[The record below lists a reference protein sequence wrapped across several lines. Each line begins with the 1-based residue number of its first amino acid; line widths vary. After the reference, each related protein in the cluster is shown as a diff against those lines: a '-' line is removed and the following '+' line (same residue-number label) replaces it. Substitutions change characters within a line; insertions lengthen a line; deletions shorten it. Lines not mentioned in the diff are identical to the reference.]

1 MQRMKTL
8 LLAMVTAL
16 GFAILAALP
25 ITVHADGGDTTVIHA
40 CVLNKDGSTRIVS
53 ATTTCKN
60 NETPLHWA
68 NVARVSAIET
78 KNTTQDGQIATAQST
93 NTTQYS
99 ARSLDEVKRNPGAQT
114 PDSARLHPGYV
125 LPLIKSIANW
135 SSRSHI
141 YKNNRPKDRFRAST
155 NAVQLDGWRR
165 PADTHRST
173 LIVSG
178 MEIQKP
184 VLSGSNEL
192 DRS

>member
-8 LLAMVTAL
+8 LLSTVTAL
-16 GFAILAALP
+16 WLALFIALP
-25 ITVHADGGDTTVIHA
+25 ITVHADGGDTTLIHS
-40 CVLNKDGSTRIVS
+40 CVAKDGTMRIVS

-68 NVARVSAIET
+68 TVARVTTIET

-125 LPLIKSIANW
+125 LSFQFIEET
-135 SSRSHI
+135 
-141 YKNNRPKDRFRAST
+141 F
-155 NAVQLDGWRR
+155 VQ
-165 PADTHRST
+165 
-173 LIVSG
+173 VS
-178 MEIQKP
+178 
-184 VLSGSNEL
+184 
-192 DRS
+192 